1 MHGCLHV
8 RPSLARGGR
17 QRRTAGHTPPPPPP
31 PHLSALDKQGG
42 GASRG
47 RGRNLSAFSPL
58 FSLPPCPLFVAAGER
73 ERTYVPRDGSF
84 VLRLPSPSS
93 FPLPLALGWP
103 FLKVLRPAERE
114 GRKEIGCCLSDWLAG
129 RAFHLMKD
137 QRVPPSPPVL
147 LTMRQ
152 NWNGHNG
159 LADAPYLV
167 VR

>member
-8 RPSLARGGR
+8 RPSLARGGGR
-17 QRRTAGHTPPPPPP
+17 QKRTAGLTPPPPP

-58 FSLPPCPLFVAAGER
+58 FSLPPLPIICCRGE
-73 ERTYVPRDGSF
+73 EGKDVPRDGSF
-84 VLRLPSPSS
+84 VLPLPSPSF

-114 GRKEIGCCLSDWLAG
+114 GSTEIGCCLSGWLAG

-152 NWNGHNG
+152 KWNGHNG
-159 LADAPYLV
+159 LADTPYLV